1 MSVKLQRL
9 LRAPGAGLLSAS
21 VAGSELPL
29 RLKKFFTS
37 ESLKNWSQHLSKN
50 FEKSCAAPFSILGV
64 PSDSGGGICR
74 GAAHGPL
81 ALREVFYK
89 KNPSWAKRDLGD
101 IPCIPQ
107 LVHDSMLN
115 GRQLESSGK
124 SLWGDDYVF
133 GRAVSPLNIT
143 EEFLVETWQQHKN
156 FRPLVL
162 GGDHS
167 ISGAVFAAL
176 ARTQKL
182 EKLAVLHIDAH
193 TDLLES
199 RFGVEHCFG
208 TWTAHALK
216 SFKDP
221 SVWVQIGIRS
231 SGRDKKHWESHY
243 GLQQYW
249 SPELA
254 RGGAKFWAEKL
265 LAHWKSRGCEKLYV
279 TNDIDGTDERY
290 VPSTGTPAEKGLK
303 PLWLKSLITEL
314 SRGLPLIG
322 ADIMEVAPVLG
333 SPADARLTLKTA
345 LSYAEALNWH

>member
-21 VAGSELPL
+21 VAGSDLPL
-29 RLKKFFTS
+29 RLKKFFPS
-37 ESLKNWSQHLSKN
+37 GSLKNWTDHLSKN
-50 FEKSCAAPFSILGV
+50 FAKSTSAPFGILGV

-81 ALREVFYK
+81 GLREVLYK

-115 GRQLESSGK
+115 GHQLEKSGQ
-124 SLWGDDYVF
+124 SLWGEDYVF

-143 EEFLVETWQQHKN
+143 EELLVEIWQTQKN

-167 ISGAVFAAL
+167 ISGAIFGAL
-176 ARTQKL
+176 ARAQKL
-182 EKLAVLHIDAH
+182 DKLAVLHIDAH

-199 RFGVEHCFG
+199 RFGVDHCFG
-208 TWTAHALK
+208 TWTSHALK
-216 SFKDP
+216 NFKDP

-231 SGRDKKHWESHY
+231 SGRDKKHWESRY

-249 SPELA
+249 SQELS
-254 RGGAKFWAEKL
+254 RGGAQLWADKL
-265 LAHWKSRGCEKLYV
+265 LAHWKARGCDKLYI
-279 TNDIDGTDERY
+279 TNDIDGTDRRF
-290 VPSTGTPAEKGLK
+290 VPSTGTPEEKGLK
-303 PLWLKSLITEL
+303 PLWLKTLIHEL
-314 SRGLPLIG
+314 SRKLPLVG
-322 ADIMEVAPVLG
+322 ADLMEVAPVLG
-333 SPADARLTLKTA
+333 APADARLTLKTA
-345 LSYAEALNWH
+345 VSYLEALHWH